1 MKMEKWRKKWK
12 LTKTA
17 AAKELHVDRRSIF
30 NYEEYGYP
38 KTVEYAMKWLD
49 YVWSKKSAK

>member
-12 LTKTA
+12 LTKTD
-17 AAKELHVDRRSIF
+17 AAKELGVDRRSVF
-30 NYEEYGYP
+30 NYESKGYP

-49 YVWSKKSAK
+49 YVWTKRAGK